1 MKFYKLLT
9 YDLRNGFRLGMTKLF
24 IVLLLVIAF
33 CVDFYLQKRSV
44 YFFDAITPSGTW
56 IDYLFYF
63 HAGIKEYIPS
73 LTDEFIF
80 PAKWLLLHLFILYST
95 LYYPD
100 RDLSSMG
107 LNILV
112 RTKGRVAWWVSKTIW
127 SVCYVFACYL
137 IIFLFVYLFGLVVDE
152 PISLEITPIFINDL
166 LRADSPFDT
175 FSSNLVPIIILLPL
189 LVSIALNLLQMTCS
203 LFIKPIYSFGLMGV
217 ILLAS
222 AYNMHPLL
230 IGNYAMPIRSEY
242 VVENGFQASTGI
254 ILSVVIMFFSFIVGS
269 IYFKR
274 YDILHEE

>member
-44 YFFDAITPSGTW
+44 YFFDSVTPSGTW

-63 HAGIKEYIPS
+63 LAGIKEYTPS

-127 SVCYVFACYL
+127 NVCYVFACYL
-137 IIFLFVYLFGLVVDE
+137 IIFLFVYLFGLVVNE
-152 PISLEITPIFINDL
+152 PISLEITPMFINDL

-175 FSSNLVPIIILLPL
+175 FSTNLVPIIILLPL

-222 AYNMHPLL
+222 SYIMHPLL

-242 VVENGFQASTGI
+242 IVENGFQALTGV
-254 ILSVVIMFFSFIVGS
+254 ILSGVIIGFSFIVGS

-274 YDILHEE
+274 YDILNEE

>member
-33 CVDFYLQKRSV
+33 CVDFYLQKQSV
-44 YFFDAITPSGTW
+44 YFFDAVTPSGTW
-56 IDYLFYF
+56 IDYLFYIF
-63 HAGIKEYIPS
+63 AGMKEYTPS

-127 SVCYVFACYL
+127 NVCYVFACYL
-137 IIFLFVYLFGLVVDE
+137 IIFLFVYLFGLVVNE
-152 PISLEITPIFINDL
+152 PISLEITPMFINDL

-175 FSSNLVPIIILLPL
+175 FSTNLVPIIILLPL

-222 AYNMHPLL
+222 SYIMHPLL

-242 VVENGFQASTGI
+242 IVENGFQALTGV
-254 ILSVVIMFFSFIVGS
+254 ILSGVIIGFSFIVGS

-274 YDILHEE
+274 YDILNEE